1 MAIIH
6 DVMPVFELFQ
16 PTTIDDTV
24 ALLESLGAKNNH
36 KCVSC

>member
-16 PTTIDDTV
+16 PTTVDDTL
-24 ALLESLGAKNNH
+24 ALLETYKKDA
-36 KCVSC
+36 